1 MARGK
6 RRTGVAEAQTLTCAE
21 AVRSLGAYYD
31 NQLAAP
37 RRATVEAH
45 LGECGE
51 CRAYLRSY
59 AATVRLAK
67 QALKEAAGSHTDPT
81 PKDLVRQ
88 ILADRTR
95 RK

>member
-1 MARGK
+1 
-6 RRTGVAEAQTLTCAE
+6 VAGAQTLTCAE
-21 AVRSLGAYYD
+21 AVRSLGAYHD
-31 NQLAAP
+31 HQLATP
-37 RRATVEAH
+37 RRAAVEAH
-45 LGECGE
+45 LGECGK

-81 PKDLVRQ
+81 PDDLLRQ
-88 ILADRTR
+88 IRAARTR